1 MKHIRTNEY
10 LVFLYRIFLAYAF
23 YMIARVLFFLF
34 NRDIIPIENTSEF
47 LSFLYYG
54 IAFDTTAILYVNL
67 LFILLSILPLWIN
80 TNKNYQKIVFYIY
93 FINRDDFSFYI
104 HIT

>member
-54 IAFDTTAILYVNL
+54 IAFDTTAIFYTIEYITLVDQYKQKL
-67 LFILLSILPLWIN
+67 SKDCILHLFY
-80 TNKNYQKIVFYIY
+80 YQYH
-93 FINRDDFSFYI
+93 SL
-104 HIT
+104 